1 MEAEAQDTAEARE
14 SRESSQAPSL
24 FARNLVVGPEFK
36 GMQEGSSEVSEPV
49 TNTAGPAVGDIDP
62 AELSAEVP
70 MSGSSC
76 FK

>member
-14 SRESSQAPSL
+14 SSQALSL
-24 FARNLVVGPEFK
+24 FALNLVVGPEVE
-36 GMQEGSSEVSEPV
+36 GMQEGLSPEVSEPV
-49 TNTAGPAVGDIDP
+49 SNTAGPAVGDTDP

-70 MSGSSC
+70 MSGISC